1 MDYNNLPPTPD
12 SGTGN
17 QSMVS
22 GSDSRLNVQSTEY
35 RMHLGKRNVYIYEES
50 PPSSVKN
57 FGLEIIDGERDSP
70 EADDSFVQGFVR
82 AARRCEASPEDLIRE
97 ELGPAILP
105 TIADL
110 PANLTRSSNQ
120 QWTKH
125 MDLAFDPSVLIRSP
139 RLPHP
144 KPDHGYSYYKSAFA
158 RTQYSAIDHFRDP
171 EGNRYLAP
179 ESMPQIYAPCF
190 VVEYVAQK
198 NKGTHHKATSQNAH
212 AGALTLRSMDELW
225 KALKKSETIP
235 REFSVFFS
243 ISMDHKVVRI
253 NCHWLKLAPNQPV
266 EYHMAVLKAYLT
278 SNEDMVRQ
286 LRTAIRNLVSY
297 SDGSRREVLRKA
309 LDDYHASVKAHAPL
323 QRLILKFNQKRPA
336 SDSGL
341 DLGRG
346 KKRSMGSDGGSNH
359 ARSM

>member
-1 MDYNNLPPTPD
+1 MDYNNLPQTPD
-12 SGTGN
+12 SRTGN
-17 QSMVS
+17 QSIVT
-22 GSDSRLNVQSTEY
+22 GSDLRLNVQSTEY
-35 RMHLGKRNVYIYEES
+35 RMHLGKRNIYIYEES
-50 PPSSVKN
+50 PPQSIKN
-57 FGLEIIDGERDSP
+57 FGLDIIDGKRDSP
-70 EADDSFVQGFVR
+70 QADDIFAQGFMR

-105 TIADL
+105 TIAGM

-120 QWTKH
+120 PWTKH
-125 MDLAFDPSVLIRSP
+125 MDLAFDPSVLVRSP

-144 KPDHGYSYYKSAFA
+144 KPDHSYGYHKSAFA

-212 AGALTLRSMDELW
+212 AGALILRSMDELW

-235 REFSVFFS
+235 LEFSVFFS
-243 ISMDHKVVRI
+243 ISMDHEVVRI
-253 NCHWLKLAPNQPV
+253 NCHWLKVAPNHPV
-266 EYHMAVLKAYLT
+266 EYHMAILKAYLT

-286 LRTAIRNLVSY
+286 LRTAIKNLVSY

-309 LDDYHASVKAHAPL
+309 LDDYHASIKAHAPL
-323 QRLILKFNQKRPA
+323 QRLILKANQKRPA
-336 SDSGL
+336 SDNGL
-341 DLGRG
+341 DLTRV
-346 KKRSMGSDGGSNH
+346 KKRSVGGDVGDNY
-359 ARSM
+359 AQTI